1 MPFVKE
7 SEMRAYCDETK
18 MDEKTTQTRPILL
31 SIGLYLR
38 RPRKSG
44 EISIFQLLQVDI
56 YTRPILMAD
65 MPAMRLKSAWMT
77 E

>member
-18 MDEKTTQTRPILL
+18 MDEKNYADKAY
-31 SIGLYLR
+31 SALYRAVLE